1 MPSKLLTFCYMHDST
16 ERITRDY
23 TVKEITGIIK
33 LCETDHEKIVFL
45 RIKAF
50 ILINQ
55 DRELKINFFEVRNT
69 ILLKGKFVPFE
80 NYYIVHSDSNT
91 DILIFLRMNKI
102 S

>member
-1 MPSKLLTFCYMHDST
+1 MPSKLLTFCYVHDST

-23 TVKEITGIIK
+23 TVKEITGIVK
-33 LCETDHEKIVFL
+33 LCKTDHEKIVFL

-50 ILINQ
+50 IPINQ
-55 DRELKINFFEVRNT
+55 DRESKIDFFEVRNA

-80 NYYIVHSDSNT
+80 NYYIIRSDSNT
-91 DILIFLRMNKI
+91 DILIFLRTNKT